1 MSQPRIGFIGIGAM
15 GFPMGS
21 RVLKAGFPLVVY
33 DAAPGVGEKFARE
46 VGGRAA
52 ASLAALAAESDIVIT
67 MLPNSEIVE
76 QVLFAPEGVAAG
88 LKKGAIVVEMSS
100 GVPMQTAAMGRRL
113 AERGIAMI
121 DAPVSGGVRK
131 AITGELAIMA
141 GGDDKTVD
149 ACTPLLQSMGA
160 RIFRTGALGS
170 GQAMKALNNLV
181 SAAGFVAGIE
191 ALLIGKRFGLDPA
204 RMVEVLNASTG
215 KNNSTEHKFAQFV
228 LSRQFNAGFSLDLMV
243 KDVSIALGLAR
254 ETGTTAMQSSV
265 TRELWAAAGVE
276 LGKGVDHTEVTKL
289 LEKLAGEAL

>member
-15 GFPMGS
+15 GHPMGS

-67 MLPNSEIVE
+67 MLPNSAIVE
-76 QVLFAPEGVAAG
+76 QVLFAPDGVAAA
-88 LKKGAIVVEMSS
+88 LKKGATVVEMSS
-100 GVPMQTAAMGRRL
+100 GVPMQTAAMGQRL

-141 GGDDKTVD
+141 GGDEKVID

-160 RIFRTGALGS
+160 RIFKTGALGS

-254 ETGTTAMQSSV
+254 ETGTTALQSSV

-276 LGKGVDHTEVTKL
+276 LGKGADHTEVTKL